1 MAELDNDLLQQ
12 AVSRLAIFAADYE
25 PRLGPVCDAL
35 RDALRDGD
43 ERAFAEA
50 VKALQDALLRLTPPV
65 HPAHPLQALVAV
77 LEEQGSWGEE
87 LAGIRRAL
95 EETVDGDELARLA
108 ERLARL
114 CRLGGEVSEAAA
126 EGSAEDQGA
135 TRVCAALV
143 AEILQQLMERVTLP
157 QEFGVRVERLRARLE
172 EGVQAGQW
180 EGLLAEVAELAA
192 DIRLRLHRERSAT
205 HRFLRQM
212 DQRLVEMDRQ
222 LRGRVERS
230 EAARAEGEAIH
241 RAVRDEV
248 DGLHR
253 QLDTADDLERLRL
266 LVRQRVESVN
276 LHLSRFKALQAAQS
290 EADQAELTALRQR
303 LAELEK
309 ETRALRRR
317 LEEQRR
323 KALVDGLTG
332 IPNRLAFEERM
343 QQEYA
348 RWRRFGEPLA
358 LVVWDV
364 DRFKQINDR
373 LGHQAGDKVL
383 KVIAKTLAQGIRE
396 TDFLARY
403 GGEEFVVLMP
413 GTDLEG
419 AYTAAEKLRQRIA
432 ETPFKYRGSPLDI
445 SLSAGIAQF
454 HEDDNPRAV
463 FARADEALYRAKA
476 AGRNR
481 CEVERLSGSSG

>member
-1 MAELDNDLLQQ
+1 MAELDNELLQQ

-25 PRLGPVCDAL
+25 PRLEPVCDAL

-43 ERAFAEA
+43 PSAFQQA
-50 VKALQDALLRLTPPV
+50 VKSLQNALLRFTAPV
-65 HPAHPLQALVAV
+65 HPAQPLQALVAA
-77 LEEQGSWGEE
+77 LEAQGAAGDE
-87 LAGIRRAL
+87 LAAIRRAL
-95 EETVDGDELARLA
+95 EEAADGDELARLA

-114 CRLGGEVSEAAA
+114 CRGDGTASTEAGA
-126 EGSAEDQGA
+126 SSTTQDA

-157 QEFGVRVERLRARLE
+157 EEFGVRVERLRLRLE

-180 EGLLAEVAELAA
+180 EGLLTEVAELAA
-192 DIRLRLHRERSAT
+192 DIRLRLHKERSAT

-212 DQRLVEMDRQ
+212 DRRLVEMDEQ

-253 QLDTADDLERLRL
+253 QLDDADDLERLRL
-266 LVRQRVESVN
+266 VVRRRVESVN
-276 LHLSRFKALQAAQS
+276 LHLSRFQALQAAQS
-290 EADQAELTALRQR
+290 EADQAELTALRRR

-348 RWRRFGEPLA
+348 RWRRFAEPLS

-364 DRFKQINDR
+364 DHFKQINDR

-383 KVIAKTLAQGIRE
+383 KVIAKTLSQGIRE

-413 GTDLEG
+413 GTDLAG
-419 AYTAAEKLRQRIA
+419 ARTAAEKLRQRIA
-432 ETPFKYRGSPLDI
+432 GTPFKYRGSPLEI
-445 SLSAGIAQF
+445 TLSAGIAQF
-454 HEDDNPRAV
+454 HEGDDPRRV
-463 FARADEALYRAKA
+463 FDRADEALYRAKA

-481 CEVERLSGSSG
+481 CELERLSGSSG